1 MRMGTYYRAELMDE
15 LGLTKVQGRVLDIG
29 GFDGFMLSRIQA
41 DEKVSVDI
49 DTQPK
54 HGGISYFRGDG
65 LSMPFADNSFDA
77 VFALD
82 VLEHVDDEG
91 QFAREIVRVLKPGG
105 KLVLTTPQK
114 DVQIFPRQLQT
125 WANKKWQHYR
135 VSGYSAEAVEAYFEG
150 LNPAAIHTTKL
161 TAGWFLRLYLPLSM
175 IWRVAPGF
183 AEKVLTALSKL
194 DRSGRG
200 AHGYVLA
207 EVTK

>member
-1 MRMGTYYRAELMDE
+1 MGTYYRAELMDE
-15 LGLTKVQGRVLDIG
+15 LGLTKVKGRVLDIG
-29 GFDGFMLSRIQA
+29 GFDGFMLSRIEA

-65 LSMPFADNSFDA
+65 LSMPFADDSFDA

-105 KLVLTTPQK
+105 KLVLTTPQT
-114 DVQIFPRQLQT
+114 DVQIFPRQLQK

-135 VSGYSAEAVEAYFEG
+135 VSGYSAEAVEAYFAG

-175 IWRVAPGF
+175 LWRLAPGLG
-183 AEKVLTALSKL
+183 AKALTLLSKL
-194 DRSGRG
+194 DKTGRG